1 MLQKIV
7 EHAFKIMQ
15 DKERLYCDDTVYIST
30 SLTTN
35 KQ

>member
-15 DKERLYCDDTVYIST
+15 DKEQLYCEHTVYIST